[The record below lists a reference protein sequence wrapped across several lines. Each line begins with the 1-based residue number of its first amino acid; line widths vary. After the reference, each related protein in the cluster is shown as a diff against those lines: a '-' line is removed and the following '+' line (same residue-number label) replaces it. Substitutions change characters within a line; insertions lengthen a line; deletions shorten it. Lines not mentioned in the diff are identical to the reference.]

1 MKKDLLIKIH
11 LLMKDDSLDLPKL
24 KEFLLLE
31 LLPFLAVSRKSIGL
45 LFSSLLIE
53 TELKNGV
60 PIGKTR
66 ELEDYTERWYFLHQL
81 QLIIRQI

>member
-1 MKKDLLIKIH
+1 MKKELLKKIH
-11 LLMKDDSLDLPKL
+11 LLMEDGSLDLPTFKD
-24 KEFLLLE
+24 FLLLE
-31 LLPFLAVSRKSIGL
+31 VLPFLAVSRKAIGL

-66 ELEDYTERWYFLHQL
+66 EIEDYTERWYFLHQL